1 MVDFIKDIDTP
12 VKCQNIA
19 QKNNALD
26 CLDEVSLK
34 CFREAYIIAKVS
46 GDTPVL
52 ITGENGCGKT
62 GYAQL
67 MCSQGRF
74 SGTSGKKSMLNVNCA
89 AFSENLIASE
99 LFGHKKGAYTGAEKN
114 RDGKIKEA
122 EKIGYLF
129 LDEVGDLP
137 LQAQA
142 MLLRFF
148 QDKEIQPL
156 GSDTVYKIENPLKVI
171 CATNKNLR
179 EEIKAGRFREDLFNR
194 INKFHVHVPP
204 LRERPKDCA
213 RNAEN
218 YRERFIKLQNGA
230 SWVKELRIDEC
241 FYDDN
246 RRSKYPWPGNF
257 RELENRLYNAFV
269 KKIMAGNNVVSFK
282 DLFVDDEYIESV
294 GASETSF
301 EGFGFPTSAV
311 LPKFDLEAKL
321 HKIEREFIQKA
332 IKQCNGNKSEAAK
345 LLGYSNY
352 QKMDRKLQG

>member
-1 MVDFIKDIDTP
+1 MVSFMNEIDTP
-12 VKCQNIA
+12 QKCQNIA

-34 CFREAYIIAKVS
+34 CFKEAFVVAKVS

-74 SGTSGKKSMLNVNCA
+74 SGTSGKKGMQNVNCA
-89 AFSENLIASE
+89 AFSDNLIASE
-99 LFGHKKGAYTGAEKN
+99 LFGHKKGAYTGADKDRE
-114 RDGKIKEA
+114 GKIKEA
-122 EKIGYLF
+122 LKQGYLF
-129 LDEVGDLP
+129 LDEIGDLP

-148 QDKEIQPL
+148 QDHEIQPL
-156 GSDTVYKIENPLKVI
+156 GSDEVVKITDPLKVI

-179 EEIKAGRFREDLFNR
+179 EEIRAGRFREDLFNR

-204 LRERPKDCA
+204 LRERPRDCA
-213 RNAEN
+213 QNAVN
-218 YRERFIKLQNGA
+218 YLERFVKLQKGVA
-230 SWVKELRIDEC
+230 WAKEFKIDEN
-241 FYDDN
+241 FYEDN
-246 RRSKYPWPGNF
+246 RKSKYKWPGNF
-257 RELENRLYNAFV
+257 RELENRLYNALV
-269 KKIMAGNNVVSFK
+269 KKVMTGDSVVKFS
-282 DLFVDDEYIESV
+282 DLFEDDAYIESV
-294 GASETSF
+294 GASEMTLESF
-301 EGFGFPTSAV
+301 GLPTSSV

-321 HKIEREFIQKA
+321 ARIECDYIKKA
-332 IKQCNGNKSEAAK
+332 IKQCNGNNSEAAK

-352 QKMDRKLQG
+352 QKMNRRLQE

>member
-1 MVDFIKDIDTP
+1 MFAFMNEIDTP

-26 CLDEVSLK
+26 CLDDVSLE
-34 CFREAYIIAKVS
+34 CFREAYVIAEIS

-67 MCSQGRF
+67 MCSQGRIV
-74 SGTSGKKSMLNVNCA
+74 GMSGKKDMLNVNCA

-99 LFGHKKGAYTGAEKN
+99 LFGHKKGAFTGADKD
-114 RDGKIKEA
+114 RKGKILEA
-122 EKIGYLF
+122 LTGGYLF
-129 LDEVGDLP
+129 LDEIGDLP
-137 LQAQA
+137 LLAQA

-148 QDKEIQPL
+148 QDKEIQPV
-156 GSDTVYKIENPLKVI
+156 GSDKVVKIKEPLKVV

-179 EEIKAGRFREDLFNR
+179 DEIKAGRFREDLFNR

-218 YRERFIKLQNGA
+218 YRERFVKLQDDA
-230 SWVKELRIDEC
+230 AWAKELRIDEHFC
-241 FYDDN
+241 EDN
-246 RRSKYPWPGNF
+246 RKSKYPWPGNF

-269 KKIMAGNNVVSFK
+269 KKIMAGDNVVRFK
-282 DLFVDDEYIESV
+282 DLFEDDEYIESV

-301 EGFGFPTSAV
+301 ENLGLPTSTI

-321 HKIEREFIQKA
+321 RKIEREFIQKA
-332 IKQCNGNKSEAAK
+332 IKQCGGNKSEAAK

-352 QKMDRKLQG
+352 QKMDRKMQG